1 LHLQSEGSNRFA
13 GSLRRASSGSVSGSR
28 HHLVRKGKQR
38 VARTI
43 DRTSRWAFPLVYF
56 LLLAGVSRWYGII

>member
-1 LHLQSEGSNRFA
+1 
-13 GSLRRASSGSVSGSR
+13 
-28 HHLVRKGKQR
+28 VRKGKQR